1 MVLGWLCCGLR
12 SGEASTMERHSDGET
27 EMRDERDG
35 DKIIF
40 FFFLQYCYSAIL
52 PLELHCSSIAKKF
65 AIPGFTIP

>member
-12 SGEASTMERHSDGET
+12 FGEALAMERHSDGET

-35 DKIIF
+35 DKINF

-52 PLELHCSSIAKKF
+52 SLELHCSKYCKKF
-65 AIPGFTIP
+65 AILAFTIL